1 MKIRDFH
8 VERLQIMMKGI
19 GVKMLKR
26 FYPKRT
32 AESTYVIDY
41 KKLYQEGYRGIIFDI
56 DNTLV
61 RHDEDATDRAIEL
74 FKHIKEIGFKSCL
87 ISNNDE
93 ERVKRFNKDIKTN
106 YIFDAHK
113 PSRKNY
119 IKATKIMG
127 TTIDT
132 TIFIGDQLFTD
143 IYGANRTG
151 MMSYLVK
158 PISPK
163 EEIQIV
169 FKRRLE
175 KIVLYF
181 YHRDM
186 NKRRSNIVLIGFMGC
201 GKSSVGKALAKQL
214 GYNFIDTDMMIEKKV
229 GSSISQ
235 IFETKGE
242 EYFRDME
249 SRILKGI
256 LSTINGAVISTGGGL
271 PMRSKNREALKRIG
285 KVVYLKGS
293 KELLVQR
300 LSKDTTRPLLKGED
314 ISKRVDVLLKERS
327 HIYEELAHR
336 IINIDG
342 KSISEIVDEITKR

>member
-1 MKIRDFH
+1 
-8 VERLQIMMKGI
+8 MKGMGI
-19 GVKMLKR
+19 KMLKR

-41 KKLYQEGYRGIIFDI
+41 KKLYQEGYRGIIFDV

-74 FKHIKEIGFKSCL
+74 FKHIKEIGFASCL

-93 ERVKRFNKDIKTN
+93 ERVRRFNKDIKTN
-106 YIFDAHK
+106 YIFNAQK
-113 PSRKNY
+113 PSTKNY

-143 IYGANRTG
+143 VYGANRAG

-158 PISPK
+158 PIHPK

-186 NKRRSNIVLIGFMGC
+186 NKKRSNIVLIGFMGS
-201 GKSSVGKALAKQL
+201 GKSSVGKALAKRL
-214 GYNFIDTDMMIEKKV
+214 GYDFIDTDMMIEKKA
-229 GSSISQ
+229 GCSINK

-249 SRILKGI
+249 SSILKDI
-256 LSTINGAVISTGGGL
+256 LSTTRGGVISTGGGL
-271 PMRSKNREALKRIG
+271 PMRSKNREALKSIG
-285 KVVYLKGS
+285 KIVYLKAS
-293 KELLVQR
+293 KETLVKR

-314 ISKRVDVLLKERS
+314 VAIRVEQLLKERS
-327 HIYEELAHR
+327 HIYKELADET
-336 IINIDG
+336 ILIDG
-342 KSISEIVDEITKR
+342 NSLSDIVDDIVKTL

>member
-1 MKIRDFH
+1 
-8 VERLQIMMKGI
+8 
-19 GVKMLKR
+19 MLKR

-61 RHDEDATDRAIEL
+61 MHDEDATDRAIEL

-106 YIFDAHK
+106 YIFNAQK

-143 IYGANRTG
+143 VYGANRIG

-181 YHRDM
+181 YHKDK
-186 NKRRSNIVLIGFMGC
+186 NKRRNIVLIGFMGC
-201 GKSSVGKALAKQL
+201 GKSSVGKALAKKL
-214 GYNFIDTDMMIEKKV
+214 GYDFIDTDMMIEKKA
-229 GSSISQ
+229 GCSISQ
-235 IFETKGE
+235 IFEAKGE

-249 SRILKGI
+249 SSILKEI
-256 LSTINGAVISTGGGL
+256 LAATKGRVISTGGGL
-271 PMRSKNREALKRIG
+271 PVRTKNREALKRIG
-285 KVVYLKGS
+285 NVIYLKAS
-293 KELLVQR
+293 KETLVKR

-314 ISKRVDVLLKERS
+314 VAIRVEQLLKERS
-327 HIYEELAHR
+327 HIYEELADET
-336 IINIDG
+336 ILIDG
-342 KSISEIVDEITKR
+342 NSLSDIVDDFVKTL